1 LNLTGKKAWVT
12 LRFLS
17 GGGSAVPAVLAFE
30 IMYEFFEVLR
40 VGSQVGWAYGNF
52 SAIVVVAVA
61 KTLWDGLQS
70 RPVSDVVFVWML
82 CPVDFY

>member
-1 LNLTGKKAWVT
+1 
-12 LRFLS
+12 LS

-40 VGSQVGWAYGNF
+40 VGFQVGWAYGNF
-52 SAIVVVAVA
+52 AAIVVVAVA

-70 RPVSDVVFVWML
+70 RPGLGVVFVWIL
-82 CPVDFY
+82 WPVDFY